1 MSISKGKKISLFL
14 IFLILLVGCKH
25 NNNEDNEAENSNIEN
40 ITIEQVMET
49 GIPVLIITTNNSTEI
64 SSKEE
69 YVKASFN
76 LISDDYEELK
86 IDEISIKGRGNS
98 SWSQPKKPYT
108 IKLDKKNS
116 VLGMAKSKKW
126 VLIANYSDKSLL
138 RNDFASFLGNEV
150 YTNMNWNPSFKAV
163 ELILNGEY
171 KGSYLIG
178 EQIKIEEKRVNIQ
191 NVADT
196 VLGKGEDLNAD
207 GIVDEKDGG
216 FIFEVNTTRMDE
228 SYNYRT
234 TRGIGM
240 SLKDPDV
247 EDFAE
252 NENKIEQ
259 YMADIIQTAEDVLYS
274 EEWLDEENGYKKYI
288 DTDSFIDWYF
298 VNEITKNN
306 DACWFSSVYFYYDPK
321 NCKLYMGPDWD
332 FDISCGNIDYNG
344 CDNYEGFWIKNSGW
358 HKRLFE
364 DPEFTE
370 KVKNR
375 WNETKTSLN
384 DAINTTI
391 KEKSDYL
398 EKSANLNFKRWNILG
413 TYVWPNPTGYD
424 TRTTYESEV
433 EYLITWLNNRFLW
446 LDAEINKL

>member
-1 MSISKGKKISLFL
+1 MRGFESRNRDWEPKNR
-14 IFLILLVGCKH
+14 IFVYNAFAL
-25 NNNEDNEAENSNIEN
+25 NSAIC
-40 ITIEQVMET
+40 TIH
-49 GIPVLIITTNNSTEI
+49 
-64 SSKEE
+64 
-69 YVKASFN
+69 F
-76 LISDDYEELK
+76 
-86 IDEISIKGRGNS
+86 
-98 SWSQPKKPYT
+98 KP
-108 IKLDKKNS
+108 
-116 VLGMAKSKKW
+116 
-126 VLIANYSDKSLL
+126 
-138 RNDFASFLGNEV
+138 
-150 YTNMNWNPSFKAV
+150 
-163 ELILNGEY
+163 
-171 KGSYLIG
+171 SYLIE

-234 TRGIGM
+234 THGIGM

-332 FDISCGNIDYNG
+332 FDISCGNIDYND

-364 DPEFTE
+364 DPESTE
-370 KVKNR
+370 KVKKR

>member
-1 MSISKGKKISLFL
+1 MSKGKKISLFL
-14 IFLILLVGCKH
+14 IFLILLAGCKH
-25 NNNEDNEAENSNIEN
+25 NNNEDNEAETSNIEN

-216 FIFEVNTTRMDE
+216 FIFEVNTSRMDE

-234 TRGIGM
+234 THGIGM

-259 YMADIIQTAEDVLYS
+259 YMADIIHTAEDVLYS
-274 EEWLDEENGYKKYI
+274 VEWLDEENGYKKYI

-370 KVKNR
+370 KVKKR
-375 WNETKTSLN
+375 WNETKTNLN

-398 EKSANLNFKRWNILG
+398 KKSANLNFKSWNILG

-446 LDAEINKL
+446 LDTEINKL

>member
-1 MSISKGKKISLFL
+1 
-14 IFLILLVGCKH
+14 
-25 NNNEDNEAENSNIEN
+25 
-40 ITIEQVMET
+40 
-49 GIPVLIITTNNSTEI
+49 
-64 SSKEE
+64 
-69 YVKASFN
+69 
-76 LISDDYEELK
+76 
-86 IDEISIKGRGNS
+86 
-98 SWSQPKKPYT
+98 
-108 IKLDKKNS
+108 
-116 VLGMAKSKKW
+116 MA
-126 VLIANYSDKSLL
+126 N
-138 RNDFASFLGNEV
+138 
-150 YTNMNWNPSFKAV
+150 
-163 ELILNGEY
+163 
-171 KGSYLIG
+171 
-178 EQIKIEEKRVNIQ
+178 
-191 NVADT
+191 
-196 VLGKGEDLNAD
+196 
-207 GIVDEKDGG
+207 
-216 FIFEVNTTRMDE
+216 
-228 SYNYRT
+228 
-234 TRGIGM
+234 
-240 SLKDPDV
+240 
-247 EDFAE
+247 
-252 NENKIEQ
+252 
-259 YMADIIQTAEDVLYS
+259 IIQTAEDVLYS

-398 EKSANLNFKRWNILG
+398 DKSANLNFKRWNILG